1 MKPQWL
7 LPRGLTLVL
16 ILQWLTASV
25 PMLYA
30 QVNAADRKTKLAIV
44 GLDHDHVWGLLKDLT
59 EEPNAELVAIA
70 DGHPELVDRAK
81 TKVPANVKFYSD
93 FVKMLDEMKPDGVI
107 VTTENDRHLE
117 ILRECA
123 KRHINYST
131 EKPMATTA
139 ADAREMERLANQAG
153 IKVMVNYWNV
163 WVAPTH
169 ELYHRVK
176 DNQVGPLEKI
186 IVQYGHQGPKEIGV
200 SKYFADWL
208 YDPVKNG
215 GGAIMDFGCYGAELA
230 VWLKGRPS
238 RVSAVTQKLKVAQHN
253 PVDDDATVILDYP
266 DGQAIIEA
274 SWDWPYSMG
283 QVEVFGPKGSLLATR
298 NDLFFR
304 SPTDNVAKV
313 GLEGERVALD
323 PPPRMS
329 SNPISYFV
337 DCIRNNKPIEDPLSM
352 KLNVQVMEILDAA
365 RESVRT
371 GKQQELD

>member
-1 MKPQWL
+1 MF
-7 LPRGLTLVL
+7 
-16 ILQWLTASV
+16 
-25 PMLYA
+25 YA

-59 EEPNAELVAIA
+59 EEPSAELVAIA

-81 TKVPANVKFYSD
+81 TKVSANVKFYSD

-176 DNQVGPLEKI
+176 DNQVGPVEKI

-200 SKYFADWL
+200 SKYFGDWL

-215 GGAIMDFGCYGAELA
+215 GGAIMDFGCYGAEWA

-323 PPPRMS
+323 PPPRVT

-352 KLNVQVMEILDAA
+352 KLNVQVIEILDAA
-365 RESVRT
+365 RESART
-371 GKQQELD
+371 GKQQVLD

>member
-30 QVNAADRKTKLAIV
+30 QVDAADRKTKLAIV

-70 DGHPELVDRAK
+70 DGHAELVDRAK

-215 GGAIMDFGCYGAELA
+215 GGAIMDFGCYGAEWA

-313 GLEGERVALD
+313 GLQGERVALD
-323 PPPRMS
+323 PPPRVT

-352 KLNVQVMEILDAA
+352 KLNVQVIEILDAA
-365 RESVRT
+365 RESART
-371 GKQQELD
+371 GKQQMLD

>member
-1 MKPQWL
+1 MF
-7 LPRGLTLVL
+7 
-16 ILQWLTASV
+16 
-25 PMLYA
+25 YA

-59 EEPNAELVAIA
+59 EEPSAELVAIA

-81 TKVPANVKFYSD
+81 TKVSANVKFYSD

-163 WVAPTH
+163 WVSPTH

-176 DNQVGPLEKI
+176 DNQVGPIEKI

-200 SKYFADWL
+200 SKYFGDWL

-215 GGAIMDFGCYGAELA
+215 GGAIMDFGCYGAEWA

-323 PPPRMS
+323 PPPRVT

-352 KLNVQVMEILDAA
+352 KLNVQVIEILDAA
-365 RESVRT
+365 RESART
-371 GKQQELD
+371 GKQQVLD

>member
-7 LPRGLTLVL
+7 LLRGLTLVL
-16 ILQWLTASV
+16 ILEWLAASV
-25 PMLYA
+25 PTLYA

-81 TKVPANVKFYSD
+81 TKVTANVKFYSD

-176 DNQVGPLEKI
+176 DNQVGPIEKI

-215 GGAIMDFGCYGAELA
+215 GGAIMDFGCYGAEWA

-238 RVSAVTQKLKVAQHN
+238 RVSAVTQKLKVMQHN

-274 SWDWPYSMG
+274 SWDWPYNMG
-283 QVEVFGPKGSLLATR
+283 QVEAFGPKGSLLATG

-304 SPTDNVAKV
+304 SPADNVGKV
-313 GLEGERVALD
+313 GLQGERVALD
-323 PPPRMS
+323 PPPRVT

-352 KLNVQVMEILDAA
+352 KLNVQVIEILDAA
-365 RESVRT
+365 RESART
-371 GKQQELD
+371 GKQQVLD

>member
-1 MKPQWL
+1 MKTQWL
-7 LPRGLTLVL
+7 LRRALTLVVL
-16 ILQWLTASV
+16 LQGLAASV

-30 QVNAADRKTKLAIV
+30 QAHPADRKIKLAIV

-59 EEPNAELVAIA
+59 EEPSAELVAIA

-81 TKVPANVKFYSD
+81 TKVTANVKFYSD
-93 FVKMLDEMKPDGVI
+93 YVRMLDEMKPDGVI

-123 KRHINYST
+123 KRHINYSA

-139 ADAREMERLANQAG
+139 DDAREMERLANQAG

-176 DNQVGPLEKI
+176 ENQVGPIRKI

-253 PVDDDATVILDYP
+253 PVDDDATIILDYP

-283 QVEVFGPKGSLLATR
+283 QVEAFGAKGSLLATR

-313 GLEGERVALD
+313 GLEGERVAVD
-323 PPPRMS
+323 PPPRMTG
-329 SNPISYFV
+329 NPISYFV
-337 DCIRNNKPIEDPLSM
+337 ECIRNNTPIEDPLSM

-371 GKQQELD
+371 GKQQELK

>member
-30 QVNAADRKTKLAIV
+30 QVNAPDRKTKLAIV

-70 DGHPELVDRAK
+70 DGHPELMDRAK
-81 TKVPANVKFYSD
+81 TKVPASVKFYSD

-215 GGAIMDFGCYGAELA
+215 GGAIMDFGCYGAEWA

-298 NDLFFR
+298 NDLFLR

-313 GLEGERVALD
+313 GLQGERVALD
-323 PPPRMS
+323 PPPRVT

-352 KLNVQVMEILDAA
+352 KLNVQVIEILDAA
-365 RESVRT
+365 RESARN
-371 GKQQELD
+371 GKQQMLD